1 MALPH
6 QVAAVVGEPE
16 RAQRVPRDL
25 ACPRL
30 SAACVARAVDRH
42 YPAGG
47 DLADRA
53 VAVGEPECSFG
64 AGGDSGGVVDSGAGV
79 VDNGSA
85 GGDAADGV
93 VAGVGE
99 PEGSVGAGGDP
110 VRAADP
116 GAGVMRDLAGDGDA
130 ADGVVAG
137 VGEPKGSVGPGGD
150 PVRAADPG
158 AGVVGQRQAG

>member
-1 MALPH
+1 MALPY

-79 VDNGSA
+79 VGDGSAVGEPEGSVRAGGNSARVVDSGAGVMRDLAA

-99 PEGSVGAGGDP
+99 PERPVGAGGDRGWA
-110 VRAADP
+110 VD
-116 GAGVMRDLAGDGDA
+116 
-130 ADGVVAG
+130 
-137 VGEPKGSVGPGGD
+137 S
-150 PVRAADPG
+150 G
-158 AGVVGQRQAG
+158 AGVVGDGSA